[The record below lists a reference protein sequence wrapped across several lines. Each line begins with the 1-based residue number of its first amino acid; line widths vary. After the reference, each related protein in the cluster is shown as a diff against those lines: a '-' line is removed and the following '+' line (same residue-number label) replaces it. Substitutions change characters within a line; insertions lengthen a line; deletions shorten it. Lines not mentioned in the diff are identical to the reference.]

1 MLKRFNR
8 PWLHFL
14 VLGTALFFFLRW
26 LNPPPKPVVGPLN
39 TSRVDTL
46 KQQWFATAGRVPEPE
61 QLQRMMAAELDRDML
76 FREALEMNLHLYD
89 NVVKQRLIRNMRFL
103 RLGEN
108 KTEEEMYKDALRME
122 LHLGD
127 EVVKRR
133 LIQAMEQLLLAQN
146 SAPPPTQAA
155 IVARFEE
162 RQEELRRPPR
172 YSIEHVFL
180 TRERR
185 SESADVLQKI
195 QSEQLNPEQ
204 ARQLSSPFLPGYR
217 FRAQS
222 PQQLARHFGAAF
234 VMNLQ
239 ALEPTAQHWV
249 GPVESTYGYH
259 LVWLEHLEPAR
270 DALLEEVRKELE
282 RDLLLEQRNQVLR
295 DAVARI
301 RQHYEVLM

>member
-1 MLKRFNR
+1 MLKRLNR

-26 LNPPPKPVVGPLN
+26 LNPPPRPIVGPLN
-39 TSRVDTL
+39 PERVENL
-46 KQQWFATAGRVPEPE
+46 KRQWFATAGQAPGPQ
-61 QLQRMMAAELDRDML
+61 QLERMMAAELDRDML
-76 FREALEMNLHLYD
+76 FQEALAMEFHLYD
-89 NVVKQRLIRNMRFL
+89 NVVRQRLIRNMRFL

-108 KTEEEMYKDALRME
+108 KTEDEMYEDALRME

-133 LIQAMEQLLLAQN
+133 LIQVMEQILLAQN
-146 SAPPPTQAA
+146 AMPPPDEAA
-155 IVARFEE
+155 IVARFKE

-172 YSIEHVFL
+172 YSIDHVFL
-180 TRERR
+180 TRDRR
-185 SESADVLQKI
+185 DEAGAVMQQI
-195 QSEQLNPEQ
+195 VEQGLDPEQ

-222 PQQLARHFGAAF
+222 PEQLARHFGAAF

-239 ALEPTAQHWV
+239 ALDPQTGQWW

-259 LVWLEHLEPAR
+259 LVWLEQLEPAR
-270 DALLEEVRKELE
+270 AARLDEVRAQIE
-282 RDLLLEQRNQVLR
+282 RDLLLEQRNKVLS
-295 DAVARI
+295 DAIARL
-301 RQHYEVLM
+301 RQDYEVLL